1 MSNKPETNIFPG
13 IVFASK
19 ESREL
24 FRIRNSFTFNLGL
37 ELIRCVK
44 NPFRLFFFPFRIVT
58 LLLATQQILPDLTKA
73 PKSGFTLIGIDRTG
87 DHFSKQAELLAL
99 TIKKA
104 KLGDVTLLN
113 NSISPSHVLEG
124 IQWYRIPAVREKN
137 KSRKEWNLMTE
148 RLLSSTLSISQP
160 SHVIYFGDY
169 LYRGVAD
176 ALDPL
181 DSSVPITWFHSK
193 DRNQL
198 NGNKLNQI
206 NPILMPEL
214 SNGTP
219 TSQSIHR
226 ILRRSES
233 ESILL
238 TDIAPHNTNLIESVI
253 KQKNNSILTAIQREY
268 PLPKDIDLVV
278 RMKEVAG
285 MQLEGKITLI
295 IDDESPLLSSLPTL
309 KAPCLLLRTGRKL
322 SPIIEQMVRDLEIKG
337 SLVVVRRNTTEA
349 ITYSLQYLN
358 SISEKQL
365 NPARSDQT
373 STPNQSHYVL
383 KWLKD
388 STQSYN

>member
-1 MSNKPETNIFPG
+1 MSNKPENNIFPG
-13 IVFASK
+13 IAFATK

-44 NPFRLFFFPFRIVT
+44 NPFRLFLFPYRIIT
-58 LLLATQQILPDLTKA
+58 LLLATRQIPPDSAKA
-73 PKSGFTLIGIDRTG
+73 PKSGFTLIGVDRVG
-87 DHFSKQAELLAL
+87 NHFSKQSELLAL
-99 TIKKA
+99 TIKEA
-104 KLGDVTLLN
+104 GLGNVTLLN
-113 NSISPSHVLEG
+113 NSISSSHVLEG
-124 IQWYRIPAVREKN
+124 IHWYRIPAVREKN

-148 RLLSSTLSISQP
+148 RLLSSALSISQP

-169 LYRGVAD
+169 MYRGVAD
-176 ALDPL
+176 AMGPL
-181 DSSVPITWFHSK
+181 CSSVPITWFHSK

-198 NGNKLNQI
+198 SGNKLNQI

-214 SNGTP
+214 SNGNP

-268 PLPKDIDLVV
+268 PLPKGIDLVV

-349 ITYSLQYLN
+349 ITYSLKYLN
-358 SISEKQL
+358 SIPEKQL
-365 NPARSDQT
+365 NRARLGQSA
-373 STPNQSHYVL
+373 TPNQSHYVL

-388 STQSYN
+388 SIQSYN